1 MPSENPNVHK
11 TAAPDWDSI
20 AARPAFQELLRVK
33 TRFLTKMTV
42 FFLIYF
48 FALPISVG
56 WFPEFMKKEVLGKV
70 NLAYLF
76 ALSQFFMAWIL
87 AALYVRQAAK
97 WDKMNAALLAEAHLE
112 K

>member
-1 MPSENPNVHK
+1 MPSENPLPNK
-11 TAAPDWDSI
+11 AAAPDWDSI
-20 AARPAFQELLRVK
+20 AARPAFKELIRVK
-33 TRFLTKMTV
+33 RKFITKSCV

-70 NLAYLF
+70 NLAYLY

-87 AALYVRQAAK
+87 AAIYVGQAAK